1 MVDNQAKKGYD
12 TYMETLPAHLAK
24 RLVLAPDHERRDILY
39 AYFEEIGAHF
49 YKDTLH
55 DIIDLIM
62 AAYRLGVDHAY

>member
-12 TYMETLPAHLAK
+12 TCMETLPSQ
-24 RLVLAPDHERRDILY
+24 LVYRIILAPEWERFDILY

-62 AAYRLGVDHAY
+62 AAYRLGIPTAS